1 MNRIYYLFPVLFLVV
16 SLVFSCGK
24 EDKLIT
30 DASAQLEF
38 STDTLTFDTV
48 FTTIGSATR
57 IIKAYNPHNRSI
69 NISRVTLMEGNN
81 SKFRIN
87 VDGISTNEATDIVVA
102 PKDSMYIFAEVTVDP
117 DAPISASPF
126 VIFEDLVFETNGN
139 IQKVVLEAWGQNAN
153 YIPNAFNVGGAS
165 LLSCDFG
172 TETWDDPK
180 PYVIRGV
187 LFIDSCTLVLPA
199 NTKIYVHGGI
209 VRQFVEPDSM
219 LNFYNDGIIFV
230 LSEGKIISNG
240 TLEEPVIIQGDRLE
254 EAFEER
260 AGQWAGIRFGA
271 GSTGNEFNFTTVK
284 NSIIG
289 TRVDSAAVL
298 TLNNSKI
305 YNTAGSGIIGIHSTI
320 NANNTLV
327 YNNGGNCMQ
336 IVYGGTYNF
345 NHCTLASYGVESSA
359 LFLSNALCLDL
370 LCSEYRWNRL
380 RSKFKNSIVFGSR
393 DDEISLFD
401 RQGNGTDPLVFD
413 YEFQNCIVR
422 VEELL
427 DEEFGY
433 PTFFDYCDP
442 CQNADNSDDVF
453 LDANDDDYH
462 LDTLSIAE
470 ERAVPLAGLSL
481 DLDGEMRDGGMPDVG
496 CYEYIYE

>member
-1 MNRIYYLFPVLFLVV
+1 MNRILYLFPILFLIV
-16 SLVFSCGK
+16 SIVFSCGK
-24 EDKLIT
+24 EDDLIT
-30 DASAQLEF
+30 DGSAQLEF

-57 IIKAYNPHNRSI
+57 IIKAYNPHNKSI
-69 NISRVTLMEGNN
+69 KISRVALVEGNN

-87 VDGISTNEATDIVVA
+87 IDGIATNEAKDIVVA
-102 PKDSMYIFAEVTVDP
+102 PRDSMYIFAEVTVDP
-117 DAPISASPF
+117 DAPISSSPF
-126 VIFEDLVFETNGN
+126 VIFEDLIFETNGN
-139 IQKVVLEAWGQNAN
+139 SQTVVLEAWGQNAI
-153 YIPNAFNVGGAS
+153 YINGMNAGGAA
-165 LLSCDFG
+165 LLSCDLG
-172 TETWDDPK
+172 EEVWDDPK

-199 NTKIYVHGGI
+199 NTRIYVHGGI
-209 VRQFVEPDSM
+209 VRQYVEPDSM

-230 LSEGKIISNG
+230 LSEGKIKANG
-240 TLEEPVIIQGDRLE
+240 TLDEPVIIQGDRLE
-254 EAFEER
+254 EAFQER
-260 AGQWAGIRFGA
+260 SGQWAGIRFGA
-271 GSTGNEFNFTTVK
+271 GSTGNEFNYTTVK

-289 TRVDSAAVL
+289 ARVDSAAVL
-298 TLNNSKI
+298 TLNSSKI

-336 IVYGGTYNF
+336 VVYGGDYNF
-345 NHCTLASYGVESSA
+345 NYCTLASYGVESSA

-370 LCSEYRWNRL
+370 LCQEYRWNRL

-401 RQGNGTDPLVFD
+401 RQGTGTDPFIFD
-413 YEFQNCIVR
+413 YDFQNCIVR

-427 DEEFGY
+427 DEDNGY
-433 PTFFDYCDP
+433 PTFFNYCDP
-442 CQNADNSDDVF
+442 CQNADASDAVF
-453 LDANDDDYH
+453 VDPNEDDYH

-470 ERAVPLAGLSL
+470 QRAVPITGLSI

-496 CYEYIYE
+496 CYEYLYE

>member
-1 MNRIYYLFPVLFLVV
+1 MNRILYLFPILFLIV
-16 SLVFSCGK
+16 SIVFSCGK
-24 EDKLIT
+24 EDDLIT
-30 DASAQLEF
+30 DGSAQLEF

-57 IIKAYNPHNRSI
+57 IIKAYNPHNKSI
-69 NISRVTLMEGNN
+69 KISRVALVEGNN

-87 VDGISTNEATDIVVA
+87 IDGIATNEAKDIVVA
-102 PKDSMYIFAEVTVDP
+102 PRDSMYIFAEVTVDP
-117 DAPISASPF
+117 DAPISSSPF
-126 VIFEDLVFETNGN
+126 VIFEDLIFETNGN
-139 IQKVVLEAWGQNAN
+139 SQTVVLEAWGQNAI
-153 YIPNAFNVGGAS
+153 YINGMNAGGAA
-165 LLSCDFG
+165 LLSCDLG
-172 TETWDDPK
+172 EEVWDDPK

-199 NTKIYVHGGI
+199 NTRIYVHGGI
-209 VRQFVEPDSM
+209 VRQYVEPDSM

-230 LSEGKIISNG
+230 LSEGKIKANG
-240 TLEEPVIIQGDRLE
+240 TLDEPVIIQGDRLE
-254 EAFEER
+254 EAFQER
-260 AGQWAGIRFGA
+260 SGQWAGIRFGA
-271 GSTGNEFNFTTVK
+271 GSTGNEFNYTTVK

-289 TRVDSAAVL
+289 ARVDSAAVL
-298 TLNNSKI
+298 TLNSSKI

-336 IVYGGTYNF
+336 VVYGGDYNF
-345 NHCTLASYGVESSA
+345 NYCTLASYGVESSA

-370 LCSEYRWNRL
+370 LCQEYRWNRL

-401 RQGNGTDPLVFD
+401 RQGTGTDPFIFD
-413 YEFQNCIVR
+413 YDFQNCIVR

-427 DEEFGY
+427 DEENGY
-433 PTFFDYCDP
+433 PTFFNNCDP
-442 CQNADNSDDVF
+442 CQNADGSDAVF
-453 LDANDDDYH
+453 LDPNEDDYH

-470 ERAVPLAGLSL
+470 QRAVPITGLSI

-496 CYEYIYE
+496 CYEYLYE